1 MNHTNQ
7 LLKNLKKE
15 KVNSLFTD
23 NVWGA
28 DLADTQLRGKS
39 NKIICFYYVLLI
51 FLVNMNGLFL
61 WKIKKLLQSAMLF
74 KKF

>member
-1 MNHTNQ
+1 MNHANQ

-28 DLADTQLRGKS
+28 DLADMQLRGKS

-51 FLVNMNGLFL
+51 FLVNTNGLFL
-61 WKIKKLLQSAMLF
+61 
-74 KKF
+74 